1 MVRRGCVRLAGLLVG
16 ALAGCAGQ
24 AEPEVMDESYG
35 CDQGCA
41 CTEDTAELLL
51 ARAEYEDWVADG
63 ALTTGD
69 AVTTGAM
76 TTGEMTTG
84 AMTTGAMTTM
94 ATGEMTTGEMTTGVM
109 TTGETSGTG
118 GEPGEL
124 DAAGLTAELCVSMCK
139 HYSAAD
145 EWGLGCSVP
154 ALTPEGEVRIVCTW
168 TTGCE

>member
-1 MVRRGCVRLAGLLVG
+1 MGRGRGV
-16 ALAGCAGQ
+16 
-24 AEPEVMDESYG
+24 D
-35 CDQGCA
+35 D
-41 CTEDTAELLL
+41 
-51 ARAEYEDWVADG
+51 
-63 ALTTGD
+63 GD

-76 TTGEMTTG
+76 ATGEMTTG
-84 AMTTGAMTTM
+84 EM

-124 DAAGLTAELCVSMCK
+124 DAAGLTAELCVAMCK

-168 TTGCE
+168 TTGCD

>member
-1 MVRRGCVRLAGLLVG
+1 MVRRGCVRLAGLLAG

-84 AMTTGAMTTM
+84 AMTTMTTG
-94 ATGEMTTGEMTTGVM
+94 AMTTGEMA
-109 TTGETSGTG
+109 TGETSGTG

-124 DAAGLTAELCVSMCK
+124 DAAGLTAELCVAMCK

>member
-84 AMTTGAMTTM
+84 EMTTGA
-94 ATGEMTTGEMTTGVM
+94 MTTGEMTTGAM
-109 TTGETSGTG
+109 TAGETSGTG

>member
-1 MVRRGCVRLAGLLVG
+1 MVRRGRVRLAGLLAG

-84 AMTTGAMTTM
+84 AMTTG
-94 ATGEMTTGEMTTGVM
+94 EMTTGEMTTGVM

-124 DAAGLTAELCVSMCK
+124 DAAGLTAELCVAMCK

-168 TTGCE
+168 TTGCD

>member
-1 MVRRGCVRLAGLLVG
+1 MVRRGCVRLAGLLAG

-84 AMTTGAMTTM
+84 DMTS
-94 ATGEMTTGEMTTGVM
+94 
-109 TTGETSGTG
+109 GETSGTG

-124 DAAGLTAELCVSMCK
+124 DAAGLTAELCVAMCK

>member
-1 MVRRGCVRLAGLLVG
+1 MVRCGRVRGLAGLLAG

-63 ALTTGD
+63 AMTTGDTTTGAMTTGD
-69 AVTTGAM
+69 AATTGAM

-84 AMTTGAMTTM
+84 DMTS
-94 ATGEMTTGEMTTGVM
+94 
-109 TTGETSGTG
+109 GETSGTG

>member
-1 MVRRGCVRLAGLLVG
+1 MVRCGRVRGLAGLLVG

-63 ALTTGD
+63 AMTTGG

-76 TTGEMTTG
+76 TTGD
-84 AMTTGAMTTM
+84 
-94 ATGEMTTGEMTTGVM
+94 M

-124 DAAGLTAELCVSMCK
+124 DAAGLTAELCVAMCK

>member
-1 MVRRGCVRLAGLLVG
+1 MVRCGRVRGLAGLLVG

-63 ALTTGD
+63 AMTTGDTTTGAMTTGD
-69 AVTTGAM
+69 AATTGAM

-84 AMTTGAMTTM
+84 DMTS
-94 ATGEMTTGEMTTGVM
+94 
-109 TTGETSGTG
+109 GETSGTG

>member
-1 MVRRGCVRLAGLLVG
+1 MVRRGCVRLAGLLAG

-84 AMTTGAMTTM
+84 
-94 ATGEMTTGEMTTGVM
+94 VM

-124 DAAGLTAELCVSMCK
+124 DAAGLTAELCVAMCK

>member
-1 MVRRGCVRLAGLLVG
+1 MVRRGCVRLAGLLAG

-63 ALTTGD
+63 AMTTGDTTTGAMTTGD
-69 AVTTGAM
+69 AATTGAM

-84 AMTTGAMTTM
+84 DMTS
-94 ATGEMTTGEMTTGVM
+94 
-109 TTGETSGTG
+109 GETSGTG